1 MKTKRT
7 VTHNSTKKNKRTMSG
22 GKGIISTYTRRF
34 KDCYKKFIRIGD
46 TDDTKK
52 IKKLEAWGGL
62 TGIYKFLKVD
72 EKMYKNAKGEDVSAL
87 NKMKE
92 NINSNSKTNSSNKD
106 GYNRAIGCLEEGG
119 DNILFNEVCVSYI
132 DFVNGRAAEAADK
145 AKAQAVADGQTKIEE
160 ARVSERLLND
170 ETGAEIDAE
179 ARRESAAEEQ
189 TIAKD
194 SVVAPASGVAA
205 QDGVE
210 GATAPVA
217 TNDAQVV
224 APAPVVDAPVVAND
238 AQVVANDDHASGVA
252 AQVVAL
258 APVVDAQDDVA
269 DAQGDAPNSSP
280 NSSSSS
286 SSSSSSEE
294 KGGGGSKRRPKS
306 SRRVKFS
313 KSKKGRT
320 THRLMRK
327 HRK

>member
-46 TDDTKK
+46 TDNTKK

-72 EKMYKNAKGEDVSAL
+72 EKKYKNAKGEDVLAL
-87 NKMKE
+87 EKMKE

-106 GYNRAIGCLEEGG
+106 GYNRAIECLEEGG

-145 AKAQAVADGQTKIEE
+145 AKAQAVADGQTKREE
-160 ARVSERLLND
+160 ARGSERLLD
-170 ETGAEIDAE
+170 AETGAEIDAE

-189 TIAKD
+189 TIAEA
-194 SVVAPASGVAA
+194 SVVAPASGVVNDA
-205 QDGVE
+205 QDGV
-210 GATAPVA
+210 ADAPAPVV
-217 TNDAQVV
+217 DAQVV
-224 APAPVVDAPVVAND
+224 APAPVVDAQVVAPAPVVDAQVVAND
-238 AQVVANDDHASGVA
+238 AQVGVA
-252 AQVVAL
+252 D
-258 APVVDAQDDVA
+258 APVGVA

-286 SSSSSSEE
+286 SSEE
-294 KGGGGSKRRPKS
+294 HGGGGGSKRRPKS

>member
-46 TDDTKK
+46 TDNTKK

-72 EKMYKNAKGEDVSAL
+72 EKKYKNAEGEDVSAL

-92 NINSNSKTNSSNKD
+92 NINSNSKTNSSNKA
-106 GYNRAIGCLEEGG
+106 GYIRAIDCLEEGG
-119 DNILFNEVCVSYI
+119 DNILLNEKCVSYI
-132 DFVNGRAAEAADK
+132 DFVNGRADEAADK

-160 ARVSERLLND
+160 ARVSERLLD
-170 ETGAEIDAE
+170 AERDAEIDAQAPREPDAEVKTITE
-179 ARRESAAEEQ
+179 APVVAPDSGVVNDAQDVAND
-189 TIAKD
+189 APD
-194 SVVAPASGVAA
+194 SVVA
-205 QDGVE
+205 
-210 GATAPVA
+210 APVV
-217 TNDAQVV
+217 DAQVV
-224 APAPVVDAPVVAND
+224 APAPVVDAPVVDAQVVAND
-238 AQVVANDDHASGVA
+238 AQVVANDAQVGVVA
-252 AQVVAL
+252 AQG
-258 APVVDAQDDVA
+258 DVA

-280 NSSSSS
+280 NSS

>member
-46 TDDTKK
+46 TDGTKK

-72 EKMYKNAKGEDVSAL
+72 EKKYKNAEGQDVSAL

-106 GYNRAIGCLEEGG
+106 GYNRAIECLEEGG

-132 DFVNGRAAEAADK
+132 DFVNGRAAQAADK
-145 AKAQAVADGQTKIEE
+145 AKVQAVADGQTEREE
-160 ARVSERLLND
+160 ARVSERLLD
-170 ETGAEIDAE
+170 DE
-179 ARRESAAEEQ
+179 ARRESAAEVK
-189 TIAKD
+189 TITEVPVGAND
-194 SVVAPASGVAA
+194 APASVGANDARVGANDAPAQDVADDAPAPVVAA
-205 QDGVE
+205 QD
-210 GATAPVA
+210 
-217 TNDAQVV
+217 DAQVV
-224 APAPVVDAPVVAND
+224 APAPVVDA
-238 AQVVANDDHASGVA
+238 QVVANDDHASVVAAPVGVA
-252 AQVVAL
+252 H
-258 APVVDAQDDVA
+258 
-269 DAQGDAPNSSP
+269 AQGDAPNSSP

-286 SSSSSSEE
+286 SSNEE
-294 KGGGGSKRRPKS
+294 PHDGGSKRRPKS

-320 THRLMRK
+320 TRRLMRK